1 MIVSL
6 AAGVPVGAVPTGGVT
21 ARSACRK
28 IRSGHDE
35 QTCARIEV
43 AVVAGRD
50 RCLVRRDDIVGE
62 VDVHKPS
69 VRGRD
74 ETSSLACVRIAR
86 FRLPDATPGPAAG
99 RGATGIVEGDEI
111 LDLGTMEPVDLLTA
125 GPDTVRAA
133 ARDTRTRYL
142 LDEVELLA
150 PVPNPRK
157 FLAIGINY
165 ADHIRE
171 TGREA
176 PTFPVFFNKQIT
188 CVTGPHGPIHVPR
201 VSSDVDFE
209 GELGIVIGRRCRHV
223 PVERAHEVIAGYL
236 VVNDVTVRDWQYRSP
251 TWTLGKSFDT
261 HGPIGPWITTPD
273 EVGDPQDLHIRTL
286 LNGETMQDASTSEM
300 IFGCSEQIATLS
312 TAFTLEPGDLISTGT
327 PAGVGFARQPPVFLR
342 AGDTVRIEIDG
353 MGAIE
358 NPVVDEP
365 ADTQAL

>member
-1 MIVSL
+1 
-6 AAGVPVGAVPTGGVT
+6 
-21 ARSACRK
+21 
-28 IRSGHDE
+28 
-35 QTCARIEV
+35 
-43 AVVAGRD
+43 
-50 RCLVRRDDIVGE
+50 
-62 VDVHKPS
+62 
-69 VRGRD
+69 
-74 ETSSLACVRIAR
+74 
-86 FRLPDATPGPAAG
+86 
-99 RGATGIVEGDEI
+99 VEGDEI
-111 LDLGTMEPVDLLTA
+111 AEVGAVEPVELLAA
-125 GPDTVRAA
+125 GAAAMHSA
-133 ARDTRTRYL
+133 ARDARTRHPL
-142 LDEVELLA
+142 GAVELLA

-176 PTFPVFFNKQIT
+176 PTFPVFFNKQVT
-188 CVTGPHGPIHVPR
+188 CVTGPHDPIQIPR

-223 PVERAHEVIAGYL
+223 PVERAHDVIAGFL

-273 EVGDPQDLHIRTL
+273 EVGDPQNLRIRTL

-300 IFGCSEQIATLS
+300 IFGCAEQIATLS

-327 PAGVGFARQPPVFLR
+327 PAGVGVARQPPVFLR
-342 AGDTVRIEIDG
+342 AGDTVRVEIDG
-353 MGAIE
+353 VGVIE

-365 ADTQAL
+365 PDSERSGTEVF

>member
-1 MIVSL
+1 
-6 AAGVPVGAVPTGGVT
+6 
-21 ARSACRK
+21 
-28 IRSGHDE
+28 
-35 QTCARIEV
+35 
-43 AVVAGRD
+43 
-50 RCLVRRDDIVGE
+50 
-62 VDVHKPS
+62 
-69 VRGRD
+69 
-74 ETSSLACVRIAR
+74 VRIAR
-86 FRLPDATPGPAAG
+86 FRLPAAG
-99 RGATGIVEGDEI
+99 SGAVAGVVATGIVDGEEI
-111 LDLGTMEPVDLLTA
+111 VHIGAMEPVDLLA
-125 GPDTVRAA
+125 GGPDAVDAA
-133 ARDTRTRYL
+133 TKGGSARHPL
-142 LDEVELLA
+142 GEVELLA

-176 PTFPVFFNKQIT
+176 PTFPVFFNKQVT
-188 CVTGPHGPIHVPR
+188 CVTGPHDPIQIPR

-261 HGPIGPWITTPD
+261 HGPTGPWITTSD
-273 EVGDPQDLHIRTL
+273 EVGDPQDLRIRTL

-300 IFGCSEQIATLS
+300 IFGCSDQIATLS
-312 TAFTLEPGDLISTGT
+312 TAFTLEPGDLVSTGT

-353 MGAIE
+353 VGAIE

-365 ADTQAL
+365 ADTQVF

>member
-1 MIVSL
+1 M
-6 AAGVPVGAVPTGGVT
+6 
-21 ARSACRK
+21 
-28 IRSGHDE
+28 
-35 QTCARIEV
+35 
-43 AVVAGRD
+43 
-50 RCLVRRDDIVGE
+50 
-62 VDVHKPS
+62 
-69 VRGRD
+69 
-74 ETSSLACVRIAR
+74 RIAR
-86 FRLPDATPGPAAG
+86 FRLPDVGAA
-99 RGATGIVEGDEI
+99 ATGIVEGDEI
-111 LDLGTMEPVDLLTA
+111 AEVGAVEPVELLAA
-125 GPDTVRAA
+125 GAAAMHSA
-133 ARDTRTRYL
+133 ARDARTRHPL
-142 LDEVELLA
+142 GAVELLA

-176 PTFPVFFNKQIT
+176 PTFPVFFNKQVT
-188 CVTGPHGPIHVPR
+188 CVTGPHDPIQIPR

-223 PVERAHEVIAGYL
+223 PVERAHDVIAGFL

-273 EVGDPQDLHIRTL
+273 EVGDPQNLRIRTL

-300 IFGCSEQIATLS
+300 IFGCAEQIATLS

-327 PAGVGFARQPPVFLR
+327 PAGVGVARQPPVFLR
-342 AGDTVRIEIDG
+342 AGDTVRVEIDG
-353 MGAIE
+353 VGVIE

-365 ADTQAL
+365 PDSERSGTEVF

>member
-1 MIVSL
+1 M
-6 AAGVPVGAVPTGGVT
+6 
-21 ARSACRK
+21 
-28 IRSGHDE
+28 
-35 QTCARIEV
+35 
-43 AVVAGRD
+43 
-50 RCLVRRDDIVGE
+50 
-62 VDVHKPS
+62 
-69 VRGRD
+69 
-74 ETSSLACVRIAR
+74 RIAR
-86 FRLPDATPGPAAG
+86 FRLAGAGPV
-99 RGATGIVEGDEI
+99 ATGVVDGDEI
-111 LDLGTMEPVDLLTA
+111 VEVGTMEPVELLA
-125 GPDTVRAA
+125 GGAGVVHALAQDA
-133 ARDTRTRYL
+133 RTRHPL
-142 LDEVELLA
+142 GEVELLA

-176 PTFPVFFNKQIT
+176 PTFPVFFNKQVT
-188 CVTGPHGPIHVPR
+188 CITGPHDPIQIPR

-261 HGPIGPWITTPD
+261 HGPTGPWITTSD
-273 EVGDPQDLHIRTL
+273 EVGDPQDLRIRTL

-300 IFGCSEQIATLS
+300 IFGCSDQIATLS
-312 TAFTLEPGDLISTGT
+312 TAFTLEPGDLVSTGT

-353 MGAIE
+353 VGAIE

-365 ADTQAL
+365 ADTQVF